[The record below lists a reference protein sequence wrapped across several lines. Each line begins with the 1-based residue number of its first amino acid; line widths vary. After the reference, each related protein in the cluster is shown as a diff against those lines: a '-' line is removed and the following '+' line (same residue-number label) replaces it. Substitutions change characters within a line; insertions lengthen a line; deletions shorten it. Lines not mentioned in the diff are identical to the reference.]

1 MDAATVLSQVD
12 QEQFKQD
19 VVSALTSG
27 QEPLDPN
34 VVNALNKLSRK
45 KSFKLNELRELFL
58 NRGHLSYFEPNEI
71 IESVIEQKRKITEV
85 KSYSQV
91 MDSSKL
97 SEKNLIVDVSGA
109 SFGYNSATGKFD

>member
-34 VVNALNKLSRK
+34 VVNALNKLSSK
-45 KSFKLNELRELFL
+45 KSFKIKVDKIDLQ
-58 NRGHLSYFEPNEI
+58 SFE
-71 IESVIEQKRKITEV
+71 KI
-85 KSYSQV
+85 
-91 MDSSKL
+91 
-97 SEKNLIVDVSGA
+97 
-109 SFGYNSATGKFD
+109 